1 MGQKI
6 SISVSLGTP
15 GRLWCPREMK
25 NKGYAIFG
33 GQIRC
38 IIGNVEVAYWRFS
51 IIPVVLVGQD
61 LIYNSRSVGR
71 NHLLYVL
78 WGHVLRPRSHFSS
91 MPVLQLSK
99 SSSFL
104 SFKHLCCLIFLCR
117 QLSFKFF
124 VRFLCI
130 LFVSLPHVGQ
140 RTLLFIPQSLPLTKK
155 YVTALWTKSYFN
167 KKLT

>member
-1 MGQKI
+1 MHS
-6 SISVSLGTP
+6 SIVFNFSWDSCNAKGKMT
-15 GRLWCPREMK
+15 
-25 NKGYAIFG
+25 NKGYAKFWG
-33 GQIRC
+33 ANKVHYRTRG
-38 IIGNVEVAYWRFS
+38 S
-51 IIPVVLVGQD
+51 IVLKVFIPVVLVRQD
-61 LIYNSRSVGR
+61 LIYNSRSFER

-78 WGHVLRPRSHFSS
+78 CGHVLRPRSHFSS

-140 RTLLFIPQSLPLTKK
+140 CTLLLIPQSLPLTKK
-155 YVTALWTKSYFN
+155 KSYSV
-167 KKLT
+167 KEKEVL